1 MNGTAEQTRPP
12 AYEPAIR
19 AMPMPADANQ
29 NGDIF
34 GGWVLSQMDIAGGQ
48 VAARRAR
55 GRVATVAITAM
66 SFHQPVLVGDEVSFY
81 GEVVK
86 VGRTSIAVKIESW
99 VRRGLSEERIK
110 VTEGLFTFVAIGPDR
125 RPRPVPQIPSVVT
138 SAGQ

>member
-1 MNGTAEQTRPP
+1 MNETAERDGPP
-12 AYEPAIR
+12 GYEPAIR

-34 GGWVLSQMDIAGGQ
+34 GGWVLSQMDVAGGQ

-66 SFHQPVLVGDEVSFY
+66 SFHHPVLVGDEVSFY

-86 VGRTSIAVKIESW
+86 VGRTSITVKIESW
-99 VRRGLSEERIK
+99 ARRGLSEERIK
-110 VTEGLFTFVAIGPDR
+110 VTEGLFTYVAIGTDR
-125 RPRPVPQIPSVVT
+125 RPRPVPHEV
-138 SAGQ
+138 

>member
-1 MNGTAEQTRPP
+1 MSDTAERTMPP
-12 AYEPAIR
+12 SYEPAIR

-86 VGRTSIAVKIESW
+86 VGRSSIAVKIEAW

-110 VTEGLFTFVAIGPDR
+110 VTEGLFTYVAIGADR
-125 RPRPVPQIPSVVT
+125 RPRPVPQIP
-138 SAGQ
+138 

>member
-1 MNGTAEQTRPP
+1 MNGTADPNQPP
-12 AYEPAIR
+12 SHEPAIR

-66 SFHQPVLVGDEVSFY
+66 SFHHPVLVGDEVSIY

-86 VGRTSIAVKIESW
+86 VGRSSIAVKVEAW

-110 VTEGLFTFVAIGPDR
+110 VTEGLFTFVAIGTDR
-125 RPRPVPQIPSVVT
+125 RPRPVPHEP
-138 SAGQ
+138 

>member
-1 MNGTAEQTRPP
+1 MNGTTEQPEPP

-48 VAARRAR
+48 VAARRAL

-81 GEVVK
+81 GEVAK
-86 VGRTSIAVKIESW
+86 VGRTSIAVKIEAW
-99 VRRGLSEERIK
+99 VRRGLSAERIK
-110 VTEGLFTFVAIGPDR
+110 VTEGLFTYVAIGPDR
-125 RPRPVPQIPSVVT
+125 RPRPVPQNP
-138 SAGQ
+138 

>member
-1 MNGTAEQTRPP
+1 MNGTTEQPGPP

-48 VAARRAR
+48 VAARRAL

-66 SFHQPVLVGDEVSFY
+66 SFHQPVLIGDEVSFY

-86 VGRTSIAVKIESW
+86 VGRTSIAVKIEAW
-99 VRRGLSEERIK
+99 VRRGLSTERIN
-110 VTEGLFTFVAIGPDR
+110 VTQGLFTYVAIGPDR
-125 RPRPVPQIPSVVT
+125 RPRSVPQNP
-138 SAGQ
+138 